1 MQQDITLLL
10 ATAATIAFVHTL
22 FGPDHYLPFIALAK
36 SGQWSLRKTVAITLA
51 CGIGHVGS
59 SVVLGFVG
67 IALGVGIS
75 RVVAFE
81 SLRGNLAA
89 WALIAFGL
97 VYAVWGL
104 RQALRNR
111 PHTHTHV
118 HLGQGRHILE
128 HSHEH
133 SHQDEHVHV
142 HATEGHS
149 ATPWALF
156 IVFVLGPCEP
166 LIPIL
171 MYPAAQASLSGL
183 LLVTLVFASITIA
196 TMEAVVLISLRSLEW
211 LPMAKLNRYSHALA
225 GTAIF
230 LSGMAIQF
238 LGL

>member
-1 MQQDITLLL
+1 MGQDISLLV
-10 ATAATIAFVHTL
+10 ATAATIAFVHTIL
-22 FGPDHYLPFIALAK
+22 GPDHYLPFIALAK

-59 SVVLGFVG
+59 SVVLGFAG

-75 RVVAFE
+75 HVVAIE
-81 SLRGNLAA
+81 SVRGNLAA

-104 RQALRNR
+104 RQAMRNR
-111 PHTHTHV
+111 PHTHAHI
-118 HLGQGRHILE
+118 HLDPKHHILE

-133 SHQDEHVHV
+133 SHKDEHVHV
-142 HATEGHS
+142 HATEEHS

-166 LIPIL
+166 LIPIV
-171 MYPAAQASLSGL
+171 MYPAARASLSGL
-183 LLVTLVFASITIA
+183 LLVTLVFAAITIA
-196 TMEAVVLISLRSLEW
+196 TMEAVVLASLRGLER
-211 LPMAKLNRYSHALA
+211 LPMAKLNRFSHALA